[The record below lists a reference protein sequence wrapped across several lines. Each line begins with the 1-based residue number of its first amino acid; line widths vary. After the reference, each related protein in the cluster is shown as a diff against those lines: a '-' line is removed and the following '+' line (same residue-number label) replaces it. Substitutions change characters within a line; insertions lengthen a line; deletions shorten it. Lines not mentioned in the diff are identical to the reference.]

1 MRLRLAPLCLL
12 IGLLVSGC
20 VRNSPTSPSSTTGG
34 KGGGGGASTGT
45 RTIRLTGSL
54 VYGTVRVGSSLSAT
68 MTIHNDGNAA
78 LTFTGIT
85 GPGLIMAA
93 IDSTPTRGTV
103 APGGQMDVTITFY
116 PIVAQRYHGNLR
128 VTSDATVGT
137 GAIEFD
143 GYGSLNGVPIF
154 STSGAGDGSFDL
166 PAFVDK
172 VRIAGNYTGSST
184 PLTVWVGNQNV
195 ACGVVIDAS
204 CNLLLDITLGT
215 SVGRTTSD
223 NTKLVGGGSVTKTIT
238 VTTGAA
244 WTITEAR

>member
-1 MRLRLAPLCLL
+1 MRLRFAPLCLL

-20 VRNSPTSPSSTTGG
+20 VRNSPTAASSNPG
-34 KGGGGGASTGT
+34 KGGGTGGASAGT
-45 RTIRLTGSL
+45 RAIRLTGTL
-54 VYGTVRVGSSLSAT
+54 VFGLVRVGSSLSAP
-68 MTIHNDGNAA
+68 MTIHNDGTAA
-78 LTFTGIT
+78 LTVTGFT

-93 IDSTPTRGTV
+93 IEPTPSHGTV

-128 VTSDATVGT
+128 VASDANIGT

-166 PAFVDK
+166 PAWVDK
-172 VRIAGNYTGSST
+172 VRIVGTFTGSST

-195 ACGVVIDAS
+195 ACGVVIDGS

-215 SVGRTTSD
+215 AVGRTTSD
-223 NTKLVGGGSVTKTIT
+223 NTKLIGGSSVTKTIT
-238 VTTGAA
+238 LTTGAA